1 MLFEEL
7 QPNGTT
13 KKKKFKDLSR
23 PAQYGIVLGSGLMAF
38 LLYRGV
44 KSLVGSNVKRV
55 PVNPDLLKYE
65 TTTGETRI
73 WNPDPLAKEIYEN
86 LEGYN
91 LSVYPE
97 TTDKILRLSDEQ
109 LKALYNHYN
118 QYYAKD
124 EPTLTQLI
132 DGEWYVAVGRD
143 SYQLAVSRLKSLGLN

>member
-23 PAQYGIVLGSGLMAF
+23 PAQYGIVIGSGVGLF
-38 LLYRGV
+38 LLYKGI
-44 KSLVGSNVKRV
+44 KSIAGSNVKRV
-55 PVNPDLLKYE
+55 PVNPDLLTYE
-65 TTTGETRI
+65 TTTGNIMT

-91 LSVYPE
+91 LNTYPE
-97 TTDKILRLSDEQ
+97 TTDKILRLQDEQ
-109 LKALYNHYN
+109 IKALYNHYN
-118 QYYAKD
+118 QYYAND

-132 DGEWYVAVGRD
+132 ANEWTDWSGSYDKAVA
-143 SYQLAVSRLKSLGLN
+143 RLKSLGLN